1 MKTYYGLISAGG
13 HGWEVMPM
21 LRSMIRSEI
30 ANGNVELVFVVEN
43 LKEESLVSNHRPIS
57 LETFFALDGNKRF
70 NVAIGDSR
78 VRQRIADLCLAQ
90 GIKSFP
96 VLARSAILLDDNKIG
111 EGAMISEQTIITSN
125 VRIGHFFQAN
135 CQCNIAHNCVIGHY
149 VTFAPS
155 VKCTGTVTIGD
166 HAYVVAGAVIKQ
178 GRYGR
183 PLLIGEGSVVGMG
196 AVVIQDVEPYTT
208 VVGNPARSMVK

>member
-21 LRSMIRSEI
+21 LRSMIQSGI

-43 LKEESLVSNHRPIS
+43 LKEESLVSNHRLIS

-96 VLARSAILLDDNKIG
+96 VLARSATLLDNNK
-111 EGAMISEQTIITSN
+111 
-125 VRIGHFFQAN
+125 
-135 CQCNIAHNCVIGHY
+135 
-149 VTFAPS
+149 
-155 VKCTGTVTIGD
+155 
-166 HAYVVAGAVIKQ
+166 
-178 GRYGR
+178 
-183 PLLIGEGSVVGMG
+183 IGEGSVVGMG